1 MNFRITRP
9 TTPEQA
15 LAQLRG
21 ARSELGTPISDLV
34 VTDDHLTTAFANRN
48 RRPEWT
54 WVASGDDDGDGG
66 RTVGRVAGWGAPA
79 NDQPWILDFFD
90 LGAEPDRV
98 EIMAA
103 LLRRAAA
110 DLHADGLEQVELN
123 LFPPAGWRDDPP
135 PALDE
140 LLAAA
145 KAAGFEILVTRR
157 RFRWTPA
164 AGLPSMS
171 DDGAG
176 LRFEP
181 VAGPDDPVL
190 ADAYLRTFE
199 GSLDAHTRKSLLT
212 RDAAELAA
220 EELADMVNYAGPADG
235 WRVAYDPGGALVGL
249 VTGNPGAKA
258 FTGYVGV
265 VPEQRGHGYAREL
278 LAWMTRWQAEQGAEK
293 VVGETDDENV
303 PMAKAFEAAGFVQ
316 ESARIDLVG

>member
-1 MNFRITRP
+1 MQLSITRP
-9 TTPEQA
+9 STPDEA
-15 LAQLRG
+15 LALLRG

-34 VTDDHLTTAFANRN
+34 VTDAHITKAFANRN
-48 RRPEWT
+48 RRPEWVWT
-54 WVASGDDDGDGG
+54 AHRAG
-66 RTVGRVAGWGAPA
+66 RTAGRVAGWGAPA

-98 EIMAA
+98 EIMSA

-110 DLHADGLEQVELN
+110 DLHAGGLEQVELN

-135 PALDE
+135 PGLDD

-164 AGLPSMS
+164 AGVPSVR
-171 DDGAG
+171 DG

-181 VAGPDDPVL
+181 VSGPDDPAL
-190 ADAYLRTFE
+190 ADAYRRTFE
-199 GSLDAHTRKSLLT
+199 GSLDAHTQRSLRT
-212 RDAAELAA
+212 RDATELAA
-220 EELADMVNYAGPADG
+220 EELTDMMNYAGPADG
-235 WRVAYDPGGALVGL
+235 WRVAYDGSGGLVGL
-249 VTGNPGAKA
+249 VTGDPGVKV

-293 VVGETDDENV
+293 VVGETDDANV
-303 PMAKAFEAAGFVQ
+303 PMAKAFEAVGFVQ
-316 ESARIDLVG
+316 ESARIDLVSG